1 MIKPTL
7 FVGLGT
13 TGTKI
18 LKSLRQ
24 LMAEEYTRAG
34 LPVFRYI
41 AIETDGDERG
51 EDPSLMSTERQK
63 DYEQITVISATIDD
77 TGPIRFRLTPGHPL
91 HMPQLAEWLNP
102 QLLDFAQSFQ
112 AGASNIRM
120 AGRLCLWENWAQ
132 MQDTLFRARDAIIA
146 PATTQE
152 TVDILNQHY
161 AAQGQV
167 PEGQLVDA
175 NAINVY
181 VVGSLCGGSCSGMLT
196 DVAYFFRNLLSGN
209 DANRIYGIFTMYDK
223 EQATGHQDTAVRA
236 ANCYAS
242 LSELNYYNHANT
254 RYDVTFPSGDSVDN
268 PTQKPF
274 DYTMLV
280 SRSGKNP
287 LLKFTLP
294 GGGFDEE
301 GLNLTV
307 ALNLFAE
314 AAGDTD
320 GDKEAIRTD
329 WESYPGYGNLKPVQ
343 EGEIATMVRCLASF
357 GLTAVWYPKYRI
369 ASAAACLISQK
380 LCENWRG
387 AHVPKATSVAD
398 ADQEWKS
405 MLRGNMD
412 VLTSPEG
419 QQPLKSRLET
429 HLSQARQEFG
439 RETTTARQL
448 ESLMRAFP
456 PDEDGPFR
464 RKFDQGGQ
472 YFELMDMQV
481 VECKK
486 KFSEA
491 LAATLNNQLA
501 QIDFQG
507 SYGLGDVR
515 AFFEELDK
523 EIEKSIA
530 KCPDRLSTLNLDGL
544 DFRPMRRAENNRWTK
559 LIGLQ
564 AQSVEAH
571 RKALLADYCRL
582 ISGDTE
588 SIYVLLRNYF
598 LRPVLQEVREELGFG
613 VQPRHTD
620 GPNPPQTIK
629 QRLDQ
634 VATHLGNCIRKFKE
648 DYDFAVNA
656 PKSECVKIVANN
668 PQNRIDVDADI
679 LRHQVAGMDT
689 HGRLLEGRTM
699 REFLERN
706 SEDIT
711 RQMTETYRQL
721 ALEQIQV
728 DAVVTKAQELLTDR
742 SNDIGNLASRSNP
755 YQTFR
760 SVYQPFAL
768 ARPPKIIFGHD
779 PTGNALPTLQHE
791 LTGPNLDFPRLGPS
805 SVDHLLFFYQEEAGF
820 ALDDLES
827 YQTLKQHFE
836 QSQAAYGHRT
846 HQNPN
851 LFDLELH
858 HKSEMLKR
866 WCQALTRL
874 VPEIRRSVNSEAFA
888 DVFRPH
894 HGRYVFEYY
903 VDGLVQTLGL
913 SDDSEGIKKLSQN
926 ENVAHYDDF
935 VKAVQ
940 SKFAQLGREN
950 VTAVINQL
958 LKDVDNL
965 DARRKL
971 SEFYKAFLE
980 EVYPEG
986 DVAPPNS
993 DDGFDAH
1000 FRTVPQFTHVD
1011 SPSEG
1016 PAATHSPPPDSP
1028 NPERATTANQHGP
1041 AHDFQ
1046 EAASQEETY
1055 APGNFT
1061 GTDSENVQEHVD
1073 AETATSH
1080 ENNGDDESVWAEG
1093 EPEAESVQTADADDE
1108 SPSGPPPESAQE
1120 KRTTPHEQFSVA
1132 DMDITQFKKE

>member
-51 EDPSLMSTERQK
+51 EDPSLKSTERQK

-77 TGPIRFRLTPGHPL
+77 TGPIRLRLTPGHPL

-102 QLLDFAQSFQ
+102 QLVDFAQSFQ

-167 PEGQLVDA
+167 PEGQLVDS

-209 DANRIYGIFTMYDK
+209 EANRIYGIFTMYDK

-254 RYDVTFPSGDSVDN
+254 RYDATFPSGHSVGN
-268 PTQKPF
+268 PKQKPF
-274 DYTMLV
+274 DYTLLV

-320 GDKEAIRTD
+320 GQKAAIRTD
-329 WESYPGYGNLKPVQ
+329 WESYPGYGTLKPVD
-343 EGEIATMVRCLASF
+343 ENENKIATMVRCLASF

-380 LCENWRG
+380 LCESWRG
-387 AHVPKATSVAD
+387 QHVPKATSVAD
-398 ADQEWKS
+398 ADQEWNT

-419 QQPLKSRLET
+419 QSPLKSRIET
-429 HLSQARQEFG
+429 HLSQAQQEFG
-439 RETTTARQL
+439 RKTTTARQL

-456 PDEDGPFR
+456 PGEDGPFR
-464 RKFDQGGQ
+464 DKFDQGGQ
-472 YFELMDMQV
+472 YFELMEMQV

-501 QIDFQG
+501 RIDFQG
-507 SYGLGDVR
+507 TYGLGDVL

-530 KCPDRLSTLNLDGL
+530 ECPDRLSTLNLDRL

-571 RKALLADYCRL
+571 RKALLDTYCGL
-582 ISGDTE
+582 ISGNPD

-634 VATHLGNCIRKFKE
+634 VATHLGNCIRKFEE

-668 PQNRIDVDADI
+668 PQNRIDVDADT
-679 LRHQVAGMDT
+679 LRHQIASMDT

-721 ALEQIQV
+721 TLEQIQV
-728 DAVVTKAQELLTDR
+728 HAVVTKAQELLTDR

-779 PTGNALPTLQHE
+779 PTGNALSTLRHE

-846 HQNPN
+846 HQNPD

-858 HKSEMLKR
+858 HKSERLKR

-874 VPEIRRSVNSEAFA
+874 VPEIRSRVNSEAFA

-894 HGRYVFEYY
+894 PGRYVFEYY

-913 SDDSEGIKKLSQN
+913 SDDSEGIKKLSRQ
-926 ENVAHYDDF
+926 ENGAHYDDF
-935 VKAVQ
+935 IKQVQ

-950 VTAVINQL
+950 VNAVINQL
-958 LKDVDNL
+958 LKDVANL

-971 SEFYKAFLE
+971 SEFYGAFLD
-980 EVYPEG
+980 EVYPDG
-986 DVAPPNS
+986 GIAPPKTTE
-993 DDGFDAH
+993 DLIEKH
-1000 FRTVPQFTHVD
+1000 FNAGQQTQAELDPI
-1011 SPSEG
+1011 G
-1016 PAATHSPPPDSP
+1016 G
-1028 NPERATTANQHGP
+1028 NTANTNATAEGYEE
-1041 AHDFQ
+1041 DFSE
-1046 EAASQEETY
+1046 EAEYDSAVSAETE
-1055 APGNFT
+1055 
-1061 GTDSENVQEHVD
+1061 SENVQEYAA
-1073 AETATSH
+1073 AERGTTRDSTA
-1080 ENNGDDESVWAEG
+1080 EDESVWAEG
-1093 EPEAESVQTADADDE
+1093 EPAEESVQTAEPTEAVADDDSQSE
-1108 SPSGPPPESAQE
+1108 PPPESAPE
-1120 KRTTPHEQFSVA
+1120 SKTPPKRFSVA
-1132 DMDITQFKKE
+1132 DVDLKRLK

>member
-34 LPVFRYI
+34 LPIFRYI
-41 AIETDGDERG
+41 AIETDGDEKG

-63 DYEQITVISATIDD
+63 DYEQITVVSATIDD
-77 TGPIRFRLTPGHPL
+77 TGPIRLRLTPGHPL
-91 HMPQLAEWLNP
+91 HKPQLAEWLNP

-120 AGRLCLWENWAQ
+120 AGRLCLWENWEQ
-132 MQDTLFRARDAIIA
+132 MQNTFFRARDAIIA
-146 PATTQE
+146 PATTQD

-161 AAQGQV
+161 TAQGQV
-167 PEGQLVDA
+167 PDGRLVDSD
-175 NAINVY
+175 AINVY
-181 VVGSLCGGSCSGMLT
+181 VVGSLCGGSCSGMLI
-196 DVAYFFRNLLSGN
+196 DIAYFFRNLLSGN

-242 LSELNYYNHANT
+242 LAELNYYNHSNT
-254 RYDVTFPSGDSVDN
+254 RYDVTFPSGHGVGN

-274 DYTMLV
+274 DYAMLV

-301 GLNLTV
+301 GLNLMV

-320 GDKEAIRTD
+320 GQKEAIRTD
-329 WESYPGYGNLKPVQ
+329 WESFPGYGNLKPVQ
-343 EGEIATMVRCLASF
+343 EGEIAMMVRCLASF

-369 ASAAACLISQK
+369 ASASACLISQK
-380 LCENWRG
+380 LCENWQG

-398 ADQEWKS
+398 ADQEWKA

-412 VLTSPEG
+412 VLTHPEG
-419 QQPLKSRLET
+419 QSPLKSRIES

-439 RETTTARQL
+439 KENTTARQL
-448 ESLMRAFP
+448 ETLMQAFP
-456 PDEDGPFR
+456 PGEGGPFHH
-464 RKFDQGGQ
+464 KFAQGGQ

-486 KFSEA
+486 KFREA
-491 LAATLNNQLA
+491 IGAALNNQLA
-501 QIDFQG
+501 RIDFQG
-507 SYGLGDVR
+507 TYGLGDVR
-515 AFFEELDK
+515 AFFQALDGK
-523 EIEKSIA
+523 IKDTIDS
-530 KCPDRLSTLNLDGL
+530 CPDRLSTLNLDGL
-544 DFRPMRRAENNRWTK
+544 DFEPMHRAENNRWTK

-571 RKALLADYCRL
+571 RKALIDIYCRL
-582 ISGDTE
+582 ISGDRE
-588 SIYVLLRNYF
+588 SIYLSLRNYF
-598 LRPVLQEVREELGFG
+598 LRPVLQEVREMLGFG

-634 VATHLGNCIRKFKE
+634 VAANLGNCIRKFKA

-668 PQNRIDVDADI
+668 PQNRIDVDADA
-679 LRHQVAGMDT
+679 LRHQIASMDT
-689 HGRLLEGRTM
+689 HSRLLNGKTM
-699 REFLERN
+699 REFLERS

-721 ALEQIQV
+721 ALAQIQV
-728 DAVVTKAQELLTDR
+728 DAVVTKAQALLTEK
-742 SNDIGNLASRSNP
+742 SNDIGNLAGRSNP

-768 ARPPKIIFGHD
+768 ATPPQIIFGHD
-779 PTGNALPTLQHE
+779 PTGHALPNLQHE
-791 LTGPNLDFPRLGPS
+791 LTGPNLGFPRLGPS

-820 ALDDLES
+820 ALDDLEA
-827 YQTLKQHFE
+827 YETLKQHFE
-836 QSQAAYGHRT
+836 QSQAAYGHQT
-846 HQNPN
+846 HQNPE
-851 LFDLELH
+851 LFDLALH
-858 HKSEMLKR
+858 HKGDLLAR
-866 WCQALTRL
+866 WCRALARL
-874 VPEIRRSVNSEAFA
+874 VPEICSRVNSEAFSG
-888 DVFRPH
+888 VFRLH

-913 SDDSEGIKKLSQN
+913 SDDPGGIKRLSRQ
-926 ENVAHYDDF
+926 ENKSSYDDF
-935 VKAVQ
+935 IKAVQ
-940 SKFAQLGREN
+940 SKFSQLGRET
-950 VTAVINQL
+950 VDRVINQL
-958 LKDVDNL
+958 LGDVANL

-971 SEFYKAFLE
+971 SDFYKAFLD

-986 DVAPPNS
+986 DVEPPDS
-993 DDGFDAH
+993 DGIVDAH
-1000 FRTVPQFTHVD
+1000 FHTTRQQPYGAPPYAEPAVSTENPPVPSNPVGGNTMANTNASAEGYEEH
-1011 SPSEG
+1011 SSE
-1016 PAATHSPPPDSP
+1016 
-1028 NPERATTANQHGP
+1028 
-1041 AHDFQ
+1041 
-1046 EAASQEETY
+1046 EAEHASGAFAEAE
-1055 APGNFT
+1055 
-1061 GTDSENVQEHVD
+1061 SENVQRHPAASTGITGSST
-1073 AETATSH
+1073 AE
-1080 ENNGDDESVWAEG
+1080 DESVWAEG
-1093 EPEAESVQTADADDE
+1093 EPGTESGQTSEPTEAVASE
-1108 SPSGPPPESAQE
+1108 PPPESAQE
-1120 KRTTPHEQFSVA
+1120 KQAAPPKPFSVA
-1132 DMDITQFKKE
+1132 DVDIKRLK